1 MKVTDSIKHTLITS
15 ARKEFDEASRTV
27 ETTEDAFAKAKLNL
41 KEKEI
46 VLDWAMGLVLGADLM
61 MKPDWSK
68 AAPKP
73 YYRKLYYVPSRSGRK
88 YGHYIEITD
97 EGVSCTCPG
106 FVNRLYCHATRELQ
120 SDTNVF
126 KYMWLRSHKDFDR
139 ERDAA
144 MADTRR
150 EK

>member
-1 MKVTDSIKHTLITS
+1 MKVTDTIKHTLITS
-15 ARKEFDEASRTV
+15 ARKEFEEASKAA
-27 ETTEDAFAKAKLNL
+27 ETAKDTLAKAELVL

-61 MKPDWSK
+61 MKPDWTRET
-68 AAPKP
+68 PKP

-88 YGHYIEITD
+88 YGHYIETT
-97 EGVSCTCPG
+97 EQGVSCTCPG
-106 FVNRLYCHATRELQ
+106 FVNRLYCHAVREVQ
-120 SDTNVF
+120 SNNNVF
-126 KYMWLRSHKDFDR
+126 KYMWLRSFKEFDR